1 MKQQT
6 NHPIKLETMRVKRTY
21 TGGKLLDALQSISP
35 PKDGNMPEEWVA
47 STITSRFDA
56 NPDAGLSIIE
66 EGSQKGRFL
75 RDVILTDLPGMLGKA
90 HVESFGDSLGF
101 LAKLIDSDKRL
112 NIQTHPDN
120 EKAKE
125 YFDSSFGKTEAWYII
140 DTRIIDGQ
148 EPFIYLGF
156 KPGITKEDWIKWI
169 EEQNIPA
176 LENALH
182 KIPIK
187 KGEVYLV
194 ESGMPHAIGTGT
206 FLAEIQEPTDYT
218 FRVEKMT
225 NGGEPYPEEVY
236 HQGIGYEKMYECFHY
251 DGYTLEELLDRTKI
265 VPTVKSS
272 DEGHVFVELLG
283 TRNTTRFSMDKLIVT
298 TTGTIPPKGTFSTA
312 IVLSGEG
319 SLHHGD
325 MSLNVAKSNELFI
338 PVSELPITFESFGE
352 EPLELLIFYPPVSTM

>member
-1 MKQQT
+1 MKQQK
-6 NHPIKLETMRVKRTY
+6 NHPIKLQTMRVKRTY
-21 TGGKLLDALQSISP
+21 TGGKLLDAMQSISP

-66 EGSQKGRFL
+66 EGPEKGKFL

-90 HVESFGDSLGF
+90 HVDSFGDSLGF

-120 EKAKE
+120 DKAKE
-125 YFDSSFGKTEAWYII
+125 YFDSAFGKTEAWYVI

-148 EPFIYLGF
+148 EPFIFLGF
-156 KPGITKEDWIKWI
+156 KPGITKENWIKWI
-169 EEQNIPA
+169 EEQDIPA

-182 KIPIK
+182 KIPIR

-206 FLAEIQEPTDYT
+206 FLAEIQEPTDFT
-218 FRVEKMT
+218 FRVEKMAT
-225 NGGEPYPEEVY
+225 DGEPYPEEVY

-251 DGYTLEELLDRTKI
+251 DGYTLNEVLDRTKI

-272 DEGHVFVELLG
+272 DEGHEFIELLG
-283 TRNTTRFSMDKLIVT
+283 SRHTTRFSMDKLVVT
-298 TTGTIPPKGTFSTA
+298 GNGTIPADDTFRTA

-319 SLHHGD
+319 TLRHGD
-325 MSLNVAKSNELFI
+325 ESLEITKSNELFI
-338 PVSELPITFESFGE
+338 PVTELPLEFVSLGD
-352 EPLELLIFYPPVSTM
+352 EPLELLIFYPPVS